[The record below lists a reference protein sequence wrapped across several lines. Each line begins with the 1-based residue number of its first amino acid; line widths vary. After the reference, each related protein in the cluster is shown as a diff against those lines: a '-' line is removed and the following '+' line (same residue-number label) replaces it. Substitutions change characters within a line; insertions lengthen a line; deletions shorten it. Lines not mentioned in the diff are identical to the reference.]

1 MVYSTIKANF
11 TSPFLNPEKNK
22 FFLFIGKKIMKTGQ
36 MNKHQTFLGPV
47 QETTPVKFSDPL
59 PQEVDVVIIGGG
71 VIGLFAALYMRRSGL
86 SVVVCE
92 KGRIACEQSSR
103 NWGWIRQHGRD
114 RAELPI
120 MMEATRLW
128 EEVDRETG
136 GRTGF
141 KRGGICYLASTKERL
156 EKRAEWLD
164 IAKECQLE
172 SRLLTKAEVD
182 KLIDRDKRG
191 GDAHE
196 WVGATHTPNDARAE
210 AWQAIPAIAEM
221 AHDEGVVIIENCA
234 VRALDISGGA
244 LKGVVTEHGIIRTS
258 QCVLAAGA
266 WSSLFA
272 KRHGITIPQMSV
284 RSTVCQTEPLPEFYG
299 GNAADE
305 NIAFRRRNDGG
316 YNLAG
321 GARSDC
327 YIGRDAFRNFWKYL
341 PVAAA
346 HLPDITFRLSAPKGF
361 PDAWSTKR
369 DWAADKV
376 SPFEETRVLNPA
388 PNMKQVAKL
397 QENFSK
403 IFPSAGKPKIRHA
416 WAGMIDAM
424 PDIVPIVDR
433 VPDMPG
439 LIIATGMSGHG
450 FGIGPGFGKILCEM
464 VLGKTPGHDM
474 QRFRFSRFSDGS
486 KLEVGPDI

>member
-1 MVYSTIKANF
+1 MNWEKQI
-11 TSPFLNPEKNK
+11 FLLFMSVEIVKN
-22 FFLFIGKKIMKTGQ
+22 IN
-36 MNKHQTFLGPV
+36 MNKKETFNGPV
-47 QETTPVKFSDPL
+47 QETSPIRFFDPM
-59 PQEVDVVIIGGG
+59 PPAADVVIIGGG

-86 SVVVCE
+86 KVVVCE
-92 KGRIACEQSSR
+92 KGRIAGEQSSR

-114 RAELPI
+114 LAELPI

-128 EEVDRETG
+128 EQADKETG

-141 KRGGICYLASTKERL
+141 KRGGLCYLASTQSKL

-164 IAKECQLE
+164 IAKQCQLD
-172 SRLLTKAEVD
+172 SRLLSKAEVD

-191 GDAHE
+191 VDSHE
-196 WVGATHTPNDARAE
+196 WVGATYTPNDARAE

-221 AHDEGVVIIENCA
+221 AQDEGVTIIENCA
-234 VRALDISGGA
+234 VRMLDIEAGEI
-244 LKGVVTEHGIIRTS
+244 KGVVTEKGTIRTE
-258 QCVLAAGA
+258 QVVLAAGA

-272 KRHGITIPQMSV
+272 KRHGINIPQLSV
-284 RSTVCQTEPLPEFYG
+284 RSTVCQTEPLPEFFG

-305 NIAFRRRNDGG
+305 NLAFRRRNDGS

-327 YIGRDAFRNFWKYL
+327 YIGRDSFRHFWKYL
-341 PVAAA
+341 PVATA
-346 HLPDITFRLSAPKGF
+346 HLPDITFRPLAPKGF

-369 DWAADKV
+369 KWAGDEV
-376 SPFEETRVLNPA
+376 SPFEKTRVLNPE
-388 PNMKQVAKL
+388 PNLKQVEIIRNNFAKR
-397 QENFSK
+397 FSVV
-403 IFPSAGKPKIRHA
+403 GKPKINKA

-424 PDIVPIVDR
+424 PDVVPIVDR
-433 VPDMPG
+433 VPQLQG

-450 FGIGPGFGKILCEM
+450 FGIGPGFGKILSEM
-464 VLGKTPGHDM
+464 VKGQTPGFDM
-474 QRFRFSRFSDGS
+474 KRFRFSRFTDGS

>member
-1 MVYSTIKANF
+1 M
-11 TSPFLNPEKNK
+11 
-22 FFLFIGKKIMKTGQ
+22 GKSERLSD
-36 MNKHQTFLGPV
+36 MNLHQSAIATGPV
-47 QETTPVKFSDPL
+47 QETAPVLFSDSL
-59 PQEVDVVIIGGG
+59 PDAVDVVIIGGG
-71 VIGLFAALYMRRSGL
+71 VIGLFAALYMNRSGL
-86 SVVVCE
+86 KVVVCE

-128 EEVDRETG
+128 EEADSETG

-141 KRGGICYLASTKERL
+141 KRGGICYLASSQQRL
-156 EKRAEWLD
+156 EKRMEWLEV
-164 IAKECQLE
+164 AKECQLDT
-172 SRLLTKAEVD
+172 RILTKAEVD

-191 GDAHE
+191 ANAHE
-196 WVGATHTPNDARAE
+196 WVGATYTPNDARAE

-221 AHDEGVVIIENCA
+221 AHEEGVLILEDCA
-234 VRALDISGGA
+234 VRALDLEAGH
-244 LKGVVTEHGIIRTS
+244 LKAVITEKGTIATS
-258 QCVLAAGA
+258 QAVLAAGA

-272 KRHGITIPQMSV
+272 RRHGINIPQMSV
-284 RSTVCQTEPLPEFYG
+284 RSTVCQTEPLPEFFS

-305 NIAFRRRNDGG
+305 NFAFRRRNDGG

-327 YIGRDAFRNFWKYL
+327 YIGPDAFRNFMKYL
-341 PVAAA
+341 PVASA

-361 PDAWSTKR
+361 PDAWSTQRK
-369 DWAADKV
+369 WAEDEV
-376 SPFEETRVLNPA
+376 SPFEKTRVLNPA
-388 PNMKQVAKL
+388 PNLKQVETLRSNFAKV
-397 QENFSK
+397 
-403 IFPSAGKPKIRHA
+403 FPSVGKPEIRHA

-424 PDIVPIVDR
+424 PDVVPIVDR
-433 VPDMPG
+433 VPQLPG

-450 FGIGPGFGKILCEM
+450 FGIGPGFGKILNEM
-464 VLGKTPGHDM
+464 VSGKRPGHDM
-474 QRFRFSRFSDGS
+474 SRFRFSRFTDSS